1 MSPLEMFSKQ
11 SMQVSP
17 QTTITQSSQLQ
28 QQLSPTHPSSNL
40 QSIPT
45 TAQMTMMGMMERV
58 RHESASTDR
67 ESEIRH
73 IFDHGRYLQYH
84 TFCQILYN
92 ILAILDISYNAL

>member
-17 QTTITQSSQLQ
+17 QTTITQASQLQ
-28 QQLSPTHPSSNL
+28 QQLSPMHPSSNL
-40 QSIPT
+40 QLIPT

-73 IFDHGRYLQYH
+73 IFDHANSVYKFDLSFY
-84 TFCQILYN
+84 F
-92 ILAILDISYNAL
+92 